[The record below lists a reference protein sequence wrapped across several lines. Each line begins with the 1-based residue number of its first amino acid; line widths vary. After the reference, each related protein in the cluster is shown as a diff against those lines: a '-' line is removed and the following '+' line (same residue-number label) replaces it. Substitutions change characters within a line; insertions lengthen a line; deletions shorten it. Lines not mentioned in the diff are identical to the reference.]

1 MNQSSKLFIIAA
13 VGVGAYLLLS
23 KSANAGTVVTR
34 PGGQVPAAGYGSPTA
49 NPRAQLDALNN
60 GAAYSVGNLL
70 RGLFSGGGGGSAPS
84 GGGYVAPIRDS
95 YSLGNF
101 DYGYVPS
108 TPTPTFG
115 VTPTWA
121 PDNTPR
127 YDPEA
132 LYATNP
138 FLFSSDTFAVNPPG
152 GYDVSTAALYSDDMY
167 GSWD

>member
-23 KSANAGTVVTR
+23 KNANAGTVAPR
-34 PGGQVPAAGYGSPTA
+34 PTGQVPAAGYGSPTA

-70 RGLFSGGGGGSAPS
+70 RGLFSGGSSAPS
-84 GGGYVAPIRDS
+84 GGGYVAPLS
-95 YSLGNF
+95 NTYSLGNF

-108 TPTPTFG
+108 TPTQVFG

-132 LYATNP
+132 LYQTNP
-138 FLFSSDTFAVNPPG
+138 FLFGSDMFATNPPG
-152 GYDVSTAALYSDDMY
+152 GYDVSTAALYSDEMY